1 MISTHFNDWKIRLLG
16 CIVACLVQ
24 RLPAWHSG
32 YVLGVLKYKYHPF
45 LPTISFSPPQ
55 GIAYYKHTVHQP
67 SFRQPL
73 LSTHFAKPPFHL
85 PYHTTPHIIHTT
97 MATTLSSTPC
107 SVEVSTT
114 QPVHQ
119 NLPRFSSERLFFRS
133 LFESDFEAYHL
144 LVKQPEPMRGYG
156 LDAMPETN
164 TARHWFNALQDN
176 TRVGIFLKNSDE
188 REGELI
194 GEGLVLKMDK
204 QWPRVHYVFKK
215 EYWGH
220 GYATEFLKAFLSV
233 WWDLPR
239 ENTSILVEEI
249 SLDSQEK
256 HKATERLCAEI
267 KMDNKANQ
275 KVVEK
280 AGFKFCGEVQNQD
293 KEICA
298 FWRIIC
304 PKKEETVSGC

>member
-1 MISTHFNDWKIRLLG
+1 MLGLL
-16 CIVACLVQ
+16 Q
-24 RLPAWHSG
+24 
-32 YVLGVLKYKYHPF
+32 YKYHPF
-45 LPTISFSPPQ
+45 HSTNSCSPYTLTLQ
-55 GIAYYKHTVHQP
+55 KV
-67 SFRQPL
+67 RVK
-73 LSTHFAKPPFHL
+73 STKC
-85 PYHTTPHIIHTT
+85 TS
-97 MATTLSSTPC
+97 MSSTLSSTPS

-119 NLPRFSSERLFFRS
+119 NLPRFSSERLIFRP

-144 LVKQPEPMRGYG
+144 LLKQPEPMRGYG
-156 LDAMPETN
+156 LDAMPETK
-164 TARHWFNALQDN
+164 TARHWFNQLQDQK
-176 TRVGIFLKNSDE
+176 RVGIFLKNSNE

-280 AGFKFCGEVQNQD
+280 AGYKFCGEVKNQD
-293 KEICA
+293 KEICG

-304 PKKEETVSGC
+304 PKKEETVS

>member
-1 MISTHFNDWKIRLLG
+1 
-16 CIVACLVQ
+16 
-24 RLPAWHSG
+24 
-32 YVLGVLKYKYHPF
+32 
-45 LPTISFSPPQ
+45 
-55 GIAYYKHTVHQP
+55 
-67 SFRQPL
+67 
-73 LSTHFAKPPFHL
+73 
-85 PYHTTPHIIHTT
+85 
-97 MATTLSSTPC
+97 
-107 SVEVSTT
+107 
-114 QPVHQ
+114 
-119 NLPRFSSERLFFRS
+119 
-133 LFESDFEAYHL
+133 
-144 LVKQPEPMRGYG
+144 MRGYG

-164 TARHWFNALQDN
+164 TARHWFNELQDK

-233 WWDLPR
+233 WWGLPR
-239 ENTSILVEEI
+239 ENTTILVEEI

-267 KMDNKANQ
+267 KMDNKSNQ

-280 AGFKFCGEVQNQD
+280 AGYKFCGEVKNQD

-304 PKKEETVSGC
+304 PKKEETVS

>member
-1 MISTHFNDWKIRLLG
+1 
-16 CIVACLVQ
+16 
-24 RLPAWHSG
+24 
-32 YVLGVLKYKYHPF
+32 
-45 LPTISFSPPQ
+45 
-55 GIAYYKHTVHQP
+55 
-67 SFRQPL
+67 
-73 LSTHFAKPPFHL
+73 
-85 PYHTTPHIIHTT
+85 
-97 MATTLSSTPC
+97 MATTLSSTPS

-133 LFESDFEAYHL
+133 LFESDFEPYHL
-144 LVKQPEPMRGYG
+144 LLKQPEPMRGYG

-164 TARHWFNALQDN
+164 TARHWFNELQDK

-233 WWDLPR
+233 WWGLPR
-239 ENTSILVEEI
+239 ENTTILVEEI

-267 KMDNKANQ
+267 KMDNKSNQ

-280 AGFKFCGEVQNQD
+280 AGYEFCGEVKKQG

-304 PKKEETVSGC
+304 PKKEETVS

>member
-1 MISTHFNDWKIRLLG
+1 MAAL
-16 CIVACLVQ
+16 
-24 RLPAWHSG
+24 LPAWHSG

-45 LPTISFSPPQ
+45 LPDYFVFTTPPRHPILQTYRPPTILSPTAFIHTLLIFFSSNF
-55 GIAYYKHTVHQP
+55 IEITSKKNKKNHP
-67 SFRQPL
+67 S
-73 LSTHFAKPPFHL
+73 T
-85 PYHTTPHIIHTT
+85 YHTTPLPTSST
-97 MATTLSSTPC
+97 MATTLSSTPS

-133 LFESDFEAYHL
+133 LFESDFEPYHL
-144 LVKQPEPMRGYG
+144 LLKQPEPMRGYG

-164 TARHWFNALQDN
+164 TARHWFNELQDK

-233 WWDLPR
+233 WWGLPR
-239 ENTSILVEEI
+239 ENTTILVEEI

-267 KMDNKANQ
+267 KMDNKSNQ

-280 AGFKFCGEVQNQD
+280 AGYKFCGEVKNQD

-304 PKKEETVSGC
+304 PKKEETVS

>member
-1 MISTHFNDWKIRLLG
+1 MS
-16 CIVACLVQ
+16 
-24 RLPAWHSG
+24 S
-32 YVLGVLKYKYHPF
+32 
-45 LPTISFSPPQ
+45 
-55 GIAYYKHTVHQP
+55 
-67 SFRQPL
+67 
-73 LSTHFAKPPFHL
+73 
-85 PYHTTPHIIHTT
+85 
-97 MATTLSSTPC
+97 TLSSTPS

-119 NLPRFSSERLFFRS
+119 NLPRFSSERLIFRP

-144 LVKQPEPMRGYG
+144 LLKQPEPMRGYG
-156 LDAMPETN
+156 LDAMPETK
-164 TARHWFNALQDN
+164 TARHWFNQLQDQK
-176 TRVGIFLKNSDE
+176 RVGIFLKNSDE

-239 ENTSILVEEI
+239 ENTTILVEEI

-280 AGFKFCGEVQNQD
+280 AGYKFCGEVKNQD

-304 PKKEETVSGC
+304 PKKEETVSWC